1 MAIVGKKISFNLL
14 LIVLF
19 KNKNNIKIIT
29 SIKDDLSPVK
39 KIIKNENNIIR

>member
-29 SIKDDLSPVK
+29 SINDDSLQLK
-39 KIIKNENNIIR
+39 K